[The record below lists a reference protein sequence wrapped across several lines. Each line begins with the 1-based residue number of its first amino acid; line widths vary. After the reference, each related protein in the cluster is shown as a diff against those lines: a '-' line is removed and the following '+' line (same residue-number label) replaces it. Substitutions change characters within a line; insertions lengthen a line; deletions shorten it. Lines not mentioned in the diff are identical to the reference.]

1 MPLPGLVLLGF
12 LIVGSLLWLNTVAGI
27 FMQQARPGGS
37 PLGQWS
43 WGYEHQILNTSWDLT
58 PITTMKQLHM
68 QLRDPDNGSKSIGD
82 TILLWQSLEGNLMIN
97 HGTHGSCLWHSLLH
111 LKWLQVDR
119 SFEVTNVHQFK
130 DPEFMAATKEILR
143 EFVLDLQESWHEI
156 RNDPEWHLHL
166 HFLDLRVA
174 SKDSIS
180 RFHSCHSCHSCHSW
194 RVASFPRI
202 WTKTI
207 ASRWTG
213 VRCWDQFE
221 ALKSKLYGR
230 FPQQKLGVQQNHGFS
245 NQKWAIAGIL
255 LLFLGYPHWNRS
267 PQMIWTPPWN
277 DHDLRVFSPKDLLGS
292 DAPFGT
298 PIGSWNT
305 QHG

>member
-1 MPLPGLVLLGF
+1 MAEHRGWHLHAAGAAWREPSWSMELRVRASNFKHQLGSNPYNYHETTPHATQRPRQWVQVHWRYHTF
-12 LIVGSLLWLNTVAGI
+12 VAKFRGKLDDQPWDPWELSVTLFTPPEMVAG
-27 FMQQARPGGS
+27 GS
-37 PLGQWS
+37 FFWS
-43 WGYEHQILNTSWDLT
+43 DERAPVQ
-58 PITTMKQLHM
+58 
-68 QLRDPDNGSKSIGD
+68 GSRVYG
-82 TILLWQSLEGNLMIN
+82 
-97 HGTHGSCLWHSLLH
+97 CY
-111 LKWLQVDR
+111 
-119 SFEVTNVHQFK
+119 
-130 DPEFMAATKEILR
+130 KEILR

-180 RFHSCHSCHSCHSW
+180 RFHSCHSCHSW